1 MSRFNSRVKEVN
13 DNEMYENTLEK
24 RGVKEVVQYTTTE
37 LIYPDEEEKKRINV
51 VKHFW
56 SQGDKFWKLAFQFY
70 GDQSLWYVIAQWNQT
85 PTEGHLTP
93 GDIIEIPT
101 NLSVVLGAIE

>member
-1 MSRFNSRVKEVN
+1 MSRFNSRVKAVN

>member
-1 MSRFNSRVKEVN
+1 MSRFNSRVKAVN
-13 DNEMYENTLEK
+13 DNEMYENILEK

-70 GDQSLWYVIAQWNQT
+70 GDQSLWYVIAQWNQA